1 MFSENV
7 TFFVYIGYMSLA
19 WGLVFAA
26 ALLLARFVKTWLI
39 NALVRSLT
47 YVGVFIIC
55 SSNVLTGELPCNEG
69 GHGG

>member
-39 NALVRSLT
+39 NALVRAPLLHSCKKSN
-47 YVGVFIIC
+47 IC
-55 SSNVLTGELPCNEG
+55 CSFPHLLIKCTSR
-69 GHGG
+69 

>member
-39 NALVRSLT
+39 NALVRTELLHCCKK
-47 YVGVFIIC
+47 FNIC
-55 SSNVLTGELPCNEG
+55 WSFHHLLIQCP
-69 GHGG
+69 HR